1 MPSTTSILQDVE
13 PIIHIPEPTRF
24 RHLTGRGNHR
34 MLRPIM
40 KTKFLVLFTLMGLFT
55 GILPAQKPRGPSTPR
70 TALEALDVARN
81 KTRKEMTKL
90 VAIIGSD
97 GSPNPRGWSFL
108 FHDAASPTSLGYLAP
123 GEDLESADEAYGK
136 GESPRYFDAARVS
149 IDSPA
154 AFEAA
159 NRQAAEAK
167 IGFDRLNY
175 ELRGMEFTGEPIW
188 TLRLLDAEEN
198 VVGIVHL
205 SAETGKVK
213 RTIWMR
219 LTARKGA
226 RVIDSALAGGG
237 PSAATESAG
246 SATDEEL
253 KALPPVKN
261 IEPPT
266 LPPAPTPEAKPE

>member
-1 MPSTTSILQDVE
+1 
-13 PIIHIPEPTRF
+13 
-24 RHLTGRGNHR
+24 
-34 MLRPIM
+34 M
-40 KTKFLVLFTLMGLFT
+40 KTKFLIIFTLMGLST
-55 GILPAQKPRGPSTPR
+55 GLVQAQNPRGPSSKPSVPR
-70 TALEALDVARN
+70 TALEALDAARN
-81 KTRKEMTKL
+81 HTRKDMTKL
-90 VAIIGSD
+90 VAVLGGN
-97 GSPNPRGWSFL
+97 GSPTPRGWSFL
-108 FHDAASPTSLGYLAP
+108 FHDSASPTHLGFLAP
-123 GEDLESADEAYGK
+123 GEDLEPADEAYGK
-136 GESPRYFDAARVS
+136 GESPRYFDASRVN

-159 NRQAAEAK
+159 NKQAAAAK

-188 TLRLLDAEEN
+188 TLRLLDADEN

-205 SAETGKVK
+205 SAETGRVK

-237 PSAATESAG
+237 PSEAAESG
-246 SATDEEL
+246 DSATDQEL